1 MGKKETGNLG
11 EMATSLYLKDLG
23 WRILG
28 ANVRVPG
35 GEIDIIAR
43 EAKTGVL
50 VFVEVK
56 TKSGDSRPGFK
67 PEDLYRWKKVK
78 TTRRSCQWYAG
89 KFPKLLF
96 RLGWRIDLVTVQVHQ
111 SPLTDYKKD
120 CTISHYK
127 NAV

>member
-1 MGKKETGNLG
+1 MRKKETGNLG
-11 EMATSLYLKDLG
+11 EMVASLYLSNLG

-35 GEIDIIAR
+35 GEIDLIAR

-56 TKSGDSRPGFK
+56 TKSGDSPSGFK

-89 KFPKLLF
+89 KFPKRLF
-96 RLGWRIDLVTVQVHQ
+96 KLGWRIDLVTVKIHRQ
-111 SPLTDYKKD
+111 PLTNYRKD
-120 CTISHYK
+120 CTINHFK